1 MWTERSWKQ
10 EVLLIST
17 IYILVNAS
25 KQVTMK
31 ILKYKEAH
39 NLQTTQIIIKGKPTD
54 KSTYSTNADSKILTT
69 SCRK

>member
-10 EVLLIST
+10 EDLLIST

-39 NLQTTQIIIKGKPTD
+39 NLQTTQIIIKGSRLIKVHIQQTQIA
-54 KSTYSTNADSKILTT
+54 KY
-69 SCRK
+69 